1 MQCHLNFFI
10 LKSGDSIL
18 SYIKKMVFMDIQR
31 ETIQVFKNLNHK
43 ELVLCTFGKNDYVFA
58 FFKSISKSEVQFS
71 WIRDRNHSCMLFN
84 TLNLLLAVLVMFN
97 KCATKLSLLPIV
109 VPISFSL
116 IFKILKSFVCNY
128 ILNMEISKVM
138 LFGLLQKI

>member
-10 LKSGDSIL
+10 LKFFIL
-18 SYIKKMVFMDIQR
+18 KNLPYIKKMVFNDIKR
-31 ETIQVFKNLNHK
+31 EMIQVFKNLNYK
-43 ELVLCTFGKNDYVFA
+43 ELVLGTFGKNDFIFA
-58 FFKSISKSEVQFS
+58 FFKSISESEVQFS
-71 WIRDRNHSCMLFN
+71 WIRHRNNSCMLFN

-116 IFKILKSFVCNY
+116 TFKILKSFVCNY
-128 ILNMEISKVM
+128 ILNMEISKIM
-138 LFGLLQKI
+138 LFGLL